1 MMQRRVQDFLPL
13 ELFRVDGSLLHTRG
27 QRAAIVLV
35 QMTGVILGGDSCR
48 TGSQNLQH

>member
-1 MMQRRVQDFLPL
+1 MMQRHVQGFLPL
-13 ELFRVDGSLLHTRG
+13 ELVRVDGFLLHTRG
-27 QRAAIVLV
+27 QRAATVLV